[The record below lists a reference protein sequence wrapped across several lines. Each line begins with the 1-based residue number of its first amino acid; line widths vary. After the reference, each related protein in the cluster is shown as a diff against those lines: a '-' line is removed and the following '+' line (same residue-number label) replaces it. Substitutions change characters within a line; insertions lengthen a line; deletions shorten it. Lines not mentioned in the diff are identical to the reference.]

1 MTEPKPTDLATI
13 KTGGRGVQLAT
24 VADMRETAQIILQSG
39 FCPDGYKTAA
49 AVFVG
54 LQTGAE
60 IGLKPMQALNSICV
74 IKGKPSLWGD
84 SALALVRKS
93 GLLAEFSEEV
103 TGTGESMQADV
114 RSVRKD
120 ANGATFEVKTT
131 FSAVDAKVAGL
142 WGKAGPWKS
151 HPKHMLKYKAR
162 AFNLRDNFPDVLMG
176 MHLAEEMIGEE
187 TEPLPAPECDTPPR
201 GERRK
206 KVDSQPTD
214 LTGGNVAKPVSYATA
229 AIEDTAPSVQ
239 PAEFVTDDDT
249 EVSDSA
255 GDEGDPVLAAETARL
270 KVQNDLQDLKDEFD
284 EKGGDDFTKW
294 AADVLCVGDDE
305 VENDEDFTLDMIGTL
320 QLYLSEKGV

>member
-1 MTEPKPTDLATI
+1 MSEDKRPTDLATI
-13 KTGGRGVQLAT
+13 KTGGRGVQLAS

-54 LQTGAE
+54 LQSGAE
-60 IGLKPMQALNSICV
+60 IGLKPMQSLNSIAV
-74 IKGKPSLWGD
+74 ISGKPRLWGD
-84 SALALVRKS
+84 AALGLVKQS
-93 GLLAEFSEEV
+93 GRLKEFEEKV
-103 TGTGESMQADV
+103 TGEGDNMVAYV
-114 RSVRKD
+114 RSVGTD
-120 ANGATFEVKTT
+120 GCAVETT
-131 FSAVDAKVAGL
+131 FTVADAKTAGL
-142 WGKAGPWKS
+142 WSKKGPWVT
-151 HPKHMLKYKAR
+151 HPKRMLKYKAR

-229 AIEDTAPSVQ
+229 TVEDTAPLVQ

-305 VENDEDFTLDMIGTL
+305 VENDEDFTLDMIRTL
-320 QLYLSEKGV
+320 QLYWSEKGV